1 MERFRQHISSF
12 CGLSHTFYH
21 STLNTDEG
29 INTDE
34 ARKLFQEIDKL
45 RYLIRLMLKPE
56 LDQDPLKGDAEYERK
71 IKKLIDKIPDLVMS
85 KGEMEPGKEK
95 ELFTAINDRVETS
108 GSLLK
113 DVWEL
118 IKRESKM
125 EPKMEPSFLKELKKS
140 LKQKGW
146 L

>member
-1 MERFRQHISSF
+1 
-12 CGLSHTFYH
+12 
-21 STLNTDEG
+21 
-29 INTDE
+29 
-34 ARKLFQEIDKL
+34 
-45 RYLIRLMLKPE
+45 MLKPE

-95 ELFTAINDRVETS
+95 ELFTAINDLVETS